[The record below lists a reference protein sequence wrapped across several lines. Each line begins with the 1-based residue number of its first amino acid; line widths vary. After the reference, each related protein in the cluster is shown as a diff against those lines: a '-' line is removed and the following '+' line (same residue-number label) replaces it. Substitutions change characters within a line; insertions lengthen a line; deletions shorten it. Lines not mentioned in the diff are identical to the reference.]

1 MESKPDLPTPT
12 QGVIIAFRSW
22 EKGAAHRGIP
32 SEKDDH
38 TFMLLHS
45 KYKVLLSKLKFYIKD
60 YNTQRYF
67 WNFVHQESVP
77 RIKFK

>member
-45 KYKVLLSKLKFYIKD
+45 KYKVLLSKLKIL
-60 YNTQRYF
+60 
-67 WNFVHQESVP
+67 
-77 RIKFK
+77 